1 MQKIDEVDL
10 LSQLIEAKSPSA
22 AEGPAADVLEAA
34 LSKAGYKVQRY
45 QDNIVCIKGDG
56 EFSLLLNSHL
66 DTVPATKKWTRDPW
80 KAEVVDDLMYGLG
93 STDAKSCIAGMAAAF
108 DRIDPPKNGRIVL
121 TATTEEETGGTNGV
135 NGIQVVLPEVGK
147 VHGGIVGEP
156 TNMTICNGQRGL
168 VRIFLY
174 SEGKAGHASRPWEG
188 VNAITL
194 AAHDIVALEKLL
206 EETMRDGHDPLIGK
220 TTVIPTLING
230 GTARNVIP
238 NACEICLD
246 IRTTRVYD
254 NERIIARVKELVQSR
269 VDVRSKRFIPVAAP
283 DDSIIVK
290 AARAALPETAVAP
303 FGGVS
308 DLFFLSKAPDGP
320 VPGILFGPG
329 NGQQSHKADEFVS
342 IQRVR
347 EGRVAYQNIIEHF
360 FQEGPSGC

>member
-1 MQKIDEVDL
+1 VSRIDAIDL
-10 LSQLIEAKSPSA
+10 LKQLIEAKSPSA
-22 AEGPAADVLEAA
+22 AEGPAADVLQNALEA
-34 LSKAGYKVQRY
+34 AGYKPQRI
-45 QDNIVCIKGDG
+45 DNNIVCTKGDG
-56 EFSLLLNSHL
+56 DLTLLLNSHL
-66 DTVPATKKWTRDPW
+66 DTVPASSKWTRDPW
-80 KAEVVDDLMYGLG
+80 TADIEDGKMYGLG

-108 DRIDPPKNGRIVL
+108 DRLSVPKNGRLIL
-121 TATTEEETGGTNGV
+121 TASTEEETGGKNGV
-135 NGIQVVLPEVGK
+135 NGIQVILPALGK

-156 TNMTICNGQRGL
+156 TNLMICNGQRGL

-174 SEGKAGHASRPWEG
+174 AEGKAGHASRPWEG
-188 VNAITL
+188 VNAITK

-254 NERIIARVKELVQSR
+254 NEKIIARIKELVSSR
-269 VDVRSKRFIPVAAP
+269 VEVRSKRFIPVAAP
-283 DDSIIVK
+283 DESLIVK
-290 AARAALPETAVAP
+290 AARAALPEADVAP

-308 DLFFLSKAPDGP
+308 DLFFLSKSPEGP
-320 VPGILFGPG
+320 IPGILFGPG

-342 IQRVR
+342 L
-347 EGRVAYQNIIEHF
+347 ERVAQGQTAYQSIIEQF
-360 FQEGPSGC
+360 FNQE